1 MMYKAVG
8 KESKCI
14 YVPTFFFD
22 NIINAL
28 QFLADMTGSQKW
40 EDAAETARIG
50 KYYAVEDM
58 LTTKEAE
65 NFGAVS
71 MQEHYNTIASKGQ
84 DPFTPVRATA
94 VIARAFEAVPIMLLS
109 VVLGLAGTHPRELE
123 TIVDL
128 GQMDFS
134 LI

>member
-8 KESKCI
+8 KESKFI
-14 YVPTFFFD
+14 YVPAFFFD

-65 NFGAVS
+65 KFGAIS
-71 MQEHYNTIASKGQ
+71 MQEYYNTIASKGQ
-84 DPFTPVRATA
+84 DPFTP
-94 VIARAFEAVPIMLLS
+94 
-109 VVLGLAGTHPRELE
+109 
-123 TIVDL
+123 
-128 GQMDFS
+128 
-134 LI
+134 